1 VKQRLL
7 VYSVVL
13 AAALGWVI
21 WRAQP
26 PSPIDLQIV
35 REGLIRSD
43 GQMLETAQIGAHV
56 AAQVE
61 RDPRRPVRV
70 TVDAQA
76 PSTTLIPVLQVL
88 EQHGIVDVEVIA
100 NP

>member
-1 VKQRLL
+1 VKQRLI
-7 VYSVVL
+7 VYGAVLAVVL
-13 AAALGWVI
+13 GWLA

-26 PSPIDLQIV
+26 PQPIELLVV
-35 REGLIRSD
+35 RDGAVSNE
-43 GQMLETAQIGAHV
+43 GQMLEVLQLGAHV
-56 AAQVE
+56 AAQLE

-76 PSTTLIPVLQVL
+76 PSTTLIPVLQAL
-88 EQHGIVDVEVIA
+88 EQHGVVDVEVIA

>member
-1 VKQRLL
+1 MKQRLI
-7 VYSVVL
+7 VYGAVLAVVL
-13 AAALGWVI
+13 GWLA

-26 PSPIDLQIV
+26 PQPIELQVV
-35 REGLIRSD
+35 RDGVVSSEG
-43 GQMLETAQIGAHV
+43 QVFETAQLGAHV
-56 AAQVE
+56 AARLE

-76 PSTTLIPVLQVL
+76 PSTSLIPVLQVL
-88 EQHGIVDVEVIA
+88 EQHGVVDVEVIA

>member
-7 VYSVVL
+7 VYGVVL
-13 AAALGWVI
+13 AGVLGWVI

-26 PSPIDLQIV
+26 PPPIDLQV
-35 REGLIRSD
+35 AQDGMIRSD
-43 GQMLETAQIGAHV
+43 GQVLAVAQLGAHV
-56 AAQVE
+56 AARLE

-76 PSTTLIPVLQVL
+76 PSTTLIPVLQAL
-88 EQHGIVDVEVIA
+88 EQHGVADVEVIA